1 MVKKYIVENPF
12 VCTFYMN
19 NTIYFDKRTKDFLQ
33 VISAGH
39 FARHATQQTET
50 TGERVCRC
58 LPGGHGSSP
67 CGGCHTAAG
76 STRRSPSASCLG
88 SSWLCRTAAP
98 RCTKEKT
105 TTTIWINVKKEK
117 RKREKS

>member
-39 FARHATQQTET
+39 FALHNRPKQREYVSAGGFQEDMAPHLAEVVILQQ
-50 TGERVCRC
+50 
-58 LPGGHGSSP
+58 
-67 CGGCHTAAG
+67 AALAEAHLLLV
-76 STRRSPSASCLG
+76 SVHLG
-88 SSWLCRTAAP
+88 SAVPPLLAAP
-98 RCTKEKT
+98 RKKQQN
-105 TTTIWINVKKEK
+105 IKKEK
-117 RKREKS
+117 IKR